1 MTNYV
6 HQISPIALPIYE
18 NIAIRWYGLA
28 YLAGLLL
35 GLLLMRQ
42 MAKRNGHLLNNEQLS
57 DLVTWSALGV
67 MIGGRLGYCLFY
79 SPHVLTEFSGD
90 FPFWGA
96 LKVWEGGMSSH
107 GGFLGV
113 LVASFLFGRKHKI
126 SWMHI
131 NDLTVLGGTLGFFFG
146 RIANFINGE
155 LYGRVVEKPVSW
167 AVKFPQELNEWLNY
181 SQSKLLSLEPLT
193 QIVAGQPGV
202 PEVITAYNWNDL
214 VSRYS
219 IDGSARS
226 AVQNMVRWIQEASIE
241 HNETVLS
248 ALQNILPARYPS
260 QLIQAL
266 CEGLLVFILLNLIWL
281 KPRKPGVLTAWFGI
295 FYAIARIIGE
305 QFRMPDA
312 QLGFQALGLTRGQW
326 LSVVMLVV
334 GVAFLFYSKKRNVPK
349 IKGWSQTE
357 V

>member
-6 HQISPIALPIYE
+6 HQISPIALPIYN

-35 GLLLMRQ
+35 GLLLMRK
-42 MAKRNGHLLNNEQLS
+42 MADRKGHLLNKEQLS

-79 SPHVLTEFSGD
+79 SPHVLLDFSTD

-113 LVASFLFGRKHKI
+113 LTASFLFGRKHKI
-126 SWMHI
+126 SWLHI

-155 LYGRVVEKPVSW
+155 LYGRVVEKPISW
-167 AVKFPQELNEWLNY
+167 AVKFPQELNEWVNY
-181 SQSKLLSLEPLT
+181 SQSKLMALEPLAVK
-193 QIVAGQPGV
+193 VAGQAGV
-202 PEVITAYNWNDL
+202 PKAVTSYNWTDL
-214 VSRYS
+214 VTRYS
-219 IDGSARS
+219 VDSSARS
-226 AVQNMVRWIQEASIE
+226 AVQSMVQWVQDQAIQ
-241 HNETVLS
+241 HNETVVT
-248 ALQNILPARYPS
+248 ALQTVLPSRYPS

-266 CEGLLVFILLNLIWL
+266 CEGLFVFIILNVIWL
-281 KPRKPGVLTAWFGI
+281 KPRKPGVLTAWFGVS
-295 FYAIARIIGE
+295 YAVARIFGE

-326 LSVVMLVV
+326 LSVAMLVV
-334 GVAFLFYSKKRNVPK
+334 GFVFLFYSSRRDVPK
-349 IKGWSQTE
+349 IKGWG
-357 V
+357 